1 MKRAR
6 SEEQTPN
13 RASKKVRQDSPIVVC
28 SDAYDPFGDEMLIK
42 VLSGPTYNIR
52 ILDLSYA
59 SLTDKGA
66 AIVAKFLQD
75 NHKISLINLIGNQ
88 IEEDGYAAIAK
99 ALNST
104 TSLGCLYLNNPS
116 LEIVNADFEIGASE
130 LLLLEEAVINCEN
143 IVYTLYRN
151 QSSQVAKILANRA
164 GLANAAVSE
173 WAKYHNPQKLNELP
187 YHLLRTLNLY
197 RGAILTK
204 ILISNYKLDIQEALV
219 HHDSF
224 VSQWAITANSQDVLR
239 HYGIVKNIESAH
251 LPAEIWS
258 SIYSYV
264 SVTDIKFEKSSQ
276 NSDLISNSDTESEE
290 TKGSPR
296 AQIMAEGDLSLS
308 Y

>member
-99 ALNST
+99 ALSSSS
-104 TSLGCLYLNNPS
+104 SLGFLHLNNQSFKIGISGPVI
-116 LEIVNADFEIGASE
+116 LET
-130 LLLLEEAVINCEN
+130 AVINSEN
-143 IVYTLYRN
+143 IVYATYRN
-151 QSSQVAKILANRA
+151 QSSQAAKILANRA
-164 GLANAAVSE
+164 RLANAAVAE
-173 WAKYHNPQKLNELP
+173 WAKYHNSQKLNELP

-204 ILISNYKLDIQEALV
+204 ILIFNYKLDIQEALV

-276 NSDLISNSDTESEE
+276 NSDLISNSDMESEE
-290 TKGSPR
+290 AKGSPR
-296 AQIMAEGDLSLS
+296 AQIMSEGDLSLS